1 MEVHGREM
9 GKWMDLWRHLI
20 FGNSVGVPD
29 TAAVPLFEAE
39 RPSPGTEKSGF
50 FLAIRIS

>member
-1 MEVHGREM
+1 
-9 GKWMDLWRHLI
+9 MDVFVAASHLRQLR
-20 FGNSVGVPD
+20 VWVPD